1 MDQFS
6 AETPSKAMSI
16 HCTSPNLFTQV
27 CQYWVGWPHGKKRRV
42 LCSELFTRYLFLFAL
57 YVVQFKNSRLSVIL
71 PPLYTRVRT
80 LIDLLSDAHAL
91 SERSPRMRHMFYIN
105 LFKPQ
110 AEFHLKPY
118 SLQTLIEPQATV
130 EEFPKIL
137 YFQPLEKEF

>member
-1 MDQFS
+1 MLKLQ
-6 AETPSKAMSI
+6 AKPCQSI
-16 HCTSPNLFTQV
+16 ALVRIYLHRFANIGL
-27 CQYWVGWPHGKKRRV
+27 VGHMVKKRRF